1 MFASVKSKVIFSIL
15 SLSIIGLIS
24 ISYYLSNTLH
34 KLSNDT
40 NQQSLKMLS
49 ESIFQTMTSSMMMGD
64 TTIVK
69 DAFEAAHSIEGIE
82 GLQITK
88 SKAVLEV
95 FAPDEKFT
103 TDRLIRDVLE
113 HKSEKIIEKDEN
125 GHHTIRMLKPMIAE
139 KRCLSCHYN
148 AQEGHALG
156 VLDLVISLDKN
167 DAGIA
172 STNLALIISLFIVS
186 ILFAIVTSI
195 FFLKEIFN
203 PLENL
208 RTRISELVDGDKDL
222 TKRLEHKKGNEFGE
236 TANEVNKFIE
246 MIQTTVNEVKSL
258 GKQNSH
264 IASEIELSSH
274 VIRKGTQQEQEIV
287 HETTL
292 KSESIKELLQ
302 LSIDTTQETQETVQ
316 KASDE
321 LDAAKISLGTLSAEV
336 SSFVA
341 IETELSNELLG
352 LKDSADQVKDVLN
365 IIKDIAEQTN
375 LLALNAAI
383 EAARAGEHGRG
394 FAVVADEVRKL
405 AERTQKSLTEIDM
418 SVSTIVQSI
427 NDVSDKMHKNAN
439 KIEHLITISDDVESK
454 IDATSNAIELSSKV
468 ANNSKEDNLKMS
480 TEIENII
487 VDISQIDALST
498 ANKTSTQSIETDLEK
513 LVLVAKSLQSTI
525 DEFKS

>member
-15 SLSIIGLIS
+15 SLSLIGLVT

-34 KLSNDT
+34 KLSNET

-64 TTIVK
+64 TTIVQ
-69 DAFEAAHSIEGIE
+69 DAFKAAHSIDGIE
-82 GLQITK
+82 RLTITK
-88 SKAVLEV
+88 SRAILEV
-95 FAPDEKFT
+95 YAPDTQFT
-103 TDRLIRDVLE
+103 NDMLIRDVLE
-113 HKSEKIIEKDEN
+113 NKTTKIIEKNEN

-148 AQEGHALG
+148 AQEGYVLG
-156 VLDLVISLDKN
+156 AMDLVISLDKN

-172 STNLALIISLFIVS
+172 ATNLTLIISLIIVS
-186 ILFAIVTSI
+186 ILFAVVAAI

-208 RTRISELVDGDKDL
+208 KTRISELVDGDKDL
-222 TKRLEHKKGNEFGE
+222 TKRLQHKKGNEFGE

-258 GKQNSH
+258 GEQNSL

-274 VIRKGTQQEQEIV
+274 IIRQGTQQEQEIV
-287 HETTL
+287 HKTTL

-302 LSIDTTQETQETVQ
+302 LSIETTQETQETVQ

-321 LDAAKISLGTLSAEV
+321 LDTARISLSSLTTEV
-336 SSFVA
+336 SAFVTV
-341 IETELSNELLG
+341 ETELSNELLG

-365 IIKDIAEQTN
+365 VIQDIAEQTN

-405 AERTQKSLTEIDM
+405 AERTQKSLTEIDL

-427 NDVSDKMHKNAN
+427 NDVSDKMHKNLN
-439 KIEHLITISDDVESK
+439 KIENLITISSDVESK
-454 IDATSNAIELSSKV
+454 IDATFNAIEISSII
-468 ANNSKEDNLKMS
+468 ANNSKEDSQKM
-480 TEIENII
+480 TGGIEDII
-487 VDISQIDALST
+487 QDIAQIDTLST
-498 ANKTSTQSIETDLEK
+498 ANKTSTESIETDLER
-513 LVLVAKSLQSTI
+513 LVHVAKSLQSTI